1 MSAKKQYFFCHKLRL
16 IGFQV
21 FAPGAKCR
29 LDAFGQSVPG
39 PVLVS
44 TNIFFHCPAFGL
56 SGIQMKDFWDNWLL
70 FTPNFGWIYPEI
82 SKKLSRANR
91 PLKCIFLKPILFI
104 LQCLKHQP
112 IFKKVVCL
120 QPASS
125 TNGRRLHSNVASAP
139 FIVVPRSPSK
149 CLITRDKVWFGVT
162 FSFQGCVFV
171 ILI

>member
-56 SGIQMKDFWDNWLL
+56 SGIQMKDSEIIDCCSPQTLVGYIQKSL
-70 FTPNFGWIYPEI
+70 RNFHEPTD
-82 SKKLSRANR
+82 L
-91 PLKCIFLKPILFI
+91 
-104 LQCLKHQP
+104 
-112 IFKKVVCL
+112 
-120 QPASS
+120 
-125 TNGRRLHSNVASAP
+125 
-139 FIVVPRSPSK
+139 
-149 CLITRDKVWFGVT
+149 
-162 FSFQGCVFV
+162 
-171 ILI
+171 